1 MSLSVPFT
9 IEGISKVP
17 DDLTSP
23 ETTTSPFVTSVSH
36 ATCEL
41 LSCVRRLSNMASE
54 IASQTLSGCPSVT
67 DSEVNKYFDKIN
79 S

>member
-1 MSLSVPFT
+1 M
-9 IEGISKVP
+9 EGISNEP
-17 DDLTSP
+17 EDLTSP
-23 ETTTSPFVTSVSH
+23 ETTTNPFVTSVSH

-41 LSCVRRLSNMASE
+41 LSCVSRLSYIASE

-67 DSEVNKYFDKIN
+67 DSEVNKYFDKLN